1 MPPDVRVIEHPLI
14 GALLTEIRSTD
25 TGCEKFRKNLHNI
38 SRLMAY
44 EITRELPSRNI
55 EVTTPL
61 TTAQGIALQR
71 SVIMIPILRAG
82 TGMLNGILDI
92 IPDAKVGHI
101 GMARDE
107 TTCLPTTYY
116 CKMPESINDSDILL
130 IDPMLA
136 TGHSAAAA
144 ATLVKEQGGI
154 NIRFICLVACPEGIK
169 HFCEKHPDI
178 PVYTAA
184 IDEGLD
190 ENSYIV
196 PGLGDAG
203 DRYFDTE

>member
-1 MPPDVRVIEHPLI
+1 
-14 GALLTEIRSTD
+14 
-25 TGCEKFRKNLHNI
+25 
-38 SRLMAY
+38 
-44 EITRELPSRNI
+44 
-55 EVTTPL
+55 
-61 TTAQGIALQR
+61 
-71 SVIMIPILRAG
+71 
-82 TGMLNGILDI
+82 
-92 IPDAKVGHI
+92 
-101 GMARDE
+101 
-107 TTCLPTTYY
+107 
-116 CKMPESINDSDILL
+116 
-130 IDPMLA
+130 MLA

>member
-1 MPPDVRVIEHPLI
+1 MPSDVKVIEHPLI
-14 GALLTEIRSTD
+14 GALLTQIRSRD
-25 TGCEKFRKNLHNI
+25 TGCDTFRRNLHTI
-38 SRLMAY
+38 SRLMAF
-44 EITRELPSRNI
+44 EITRALPSRDI

-61 TTAQGIALQR
+61 TTTRGIALQR
-71 SVIMIPILRAG
+71 PVVMIPILRAG
-82 TGMLNGILDI
+82 TGMLNGIMDI
-92 IPDAKVGHI
+92 IPDAKVGHV

-107 TTCLPTTYY
+107 ITCQPATYY
-116 CKMPESINDSDILL
+116 CKLPDGINDSDILL

-136 TGHSAAAA
+136 TGRSAAAA
-144 ATLVKEQGGI
+144 AALIKDNGGV
-154 NIRFICLVACPEGIK
+154 NIRFICLVACPEGIE
-169 HFCEKHPDI
+169 HFCGQHPDI

-184 IDEGLD
+184 IDDGLD

>member
-1 MPPDVRVIEHPLI
+1 
-14 GALLTEIRSTD
+14 
-25 TGCEKFRKNLHNI
+25 
-38 SRLMAY
+38 MAF
-44 EITRELPSRNI
+44 EITRALPSRDI

-61 TTAQGIALQR
+61 TTTRGIALQR
-71 SVIMIPILRAG
+71 PVVMIPILRAG
-82 TGMLNGILDI
+82 TGMLNGIMDI
-92 IPDAKVGHI
+92 IPDAKVGHV

-107 TTCLPTTYY
+107 ITCQPATYY
-116 CKMPESINDSDILL
+116 CKLPDGINDSDILL

-136 TGHSAAAA
+136 TGRSAAAA
-144 ATLVKEQGGI
+144 AALIKDNGGV
-154 NIRFICLVACPEGIK
+154 NIRFICLVACPEGIE
-169 HFCEKHPDI
+169 HFCGQHPDI

-184 IDEGLD
+184 IDDGLD